1 MQENKF
7 KDQRGLDAKI
17 KNDPNVISWAQMNL
31 LTSLC
36 YYEFIPKKTE
46 NS

>member
-31 LTSLC
+31 LTSLLLRV
-36 YYEFIPKKTE
+36 YTKKDGK
-46 NS
+46 